1 MESLEQ
7 DFNPIQIL
15 TSLFRERT
23 SVCIFIKGRRG
34 TGKTDLGLLIG
45 EVLLGKEI
53 IKEET
58 FATNVAVYPSSP
70 IKPAYINALDDLE
83 YWAANTY
90 GKKLYVFDEFGKIMR
105 RRSPMSSINLALM
118 DQLQVLRK
126 YKLSLILIAPQENY
140 VDNASLGSDVLDAV
154 IDKPNF
160 KNQKVA
166 LYTDL
171 LENNS
176 FRFVDIPRTSI
187 KFNTDDQA
195 VFKLTSGKKT
205 NFKEEDKNT
214 LWKWA
219 VDDATIE
226 SLGLHRET
234 FNRKVKRFVKDVL
247 EKERQLSH
255 T

>member
-1 MESLEQ
+1 MESLATDTVQ
-7 DFNPIQIL
+7 VL
-15 TSLFRERT
+15 TTTFRERT

-45 EVLLGKEI
+45 ETLLDEGI
-53 IKEET
+53 IKEPN
-58 FATNVAVYPSSP
+58 FATNVAVYPSST

-83 YWAANTY
+83 YWAANVQ
-90 GKKLYVFDEFGKIMR
+90 GKKIYVFDEFGKIMR

-126 YKLSLILIAPQENY
+126 YKLSLILIAPQDYY
-140 VDNASLGSDVLDAV
+140 VDNAALGSDVLDAI
-154 IDKPNF
+154 IDKPNYR
-160 KNQKVA
+160 NQKVA

-171 LENNS
+171 LENVS
-176 FRFVDIPRTSI
+176 FRLLDIPRTSI

-195 VFKLTSGKKT
+195 VFKLTSGKRT

-219 VDDATIE
+219 VEDATIE

-234 FNRKVKRFVKDVL
+234 FNRKVKSFVKDVL

-255 T
+255 I